1 MGATGRGFCPGRAA
15 PRTSGSPSTTCRG
28 PSRRPMTAPS
38 TPRAASTFAPPSLT
52 GRATTTPGPRVRC
65 RAPTATTDDSA
76 GPSAG
81 SRRSQ
86 ASRRRLHQVRV
97 VRRGRHSRPAGR
109 RRPRGLRRSLRAG
122 REFVPR
128 LRIVRAATGA
138 TFYAPVEGELRELE
152 RRLLEVG
159 RGAHPVFRDAV
170 AHLFTTPGK
179 LLRPTLVFLSSKF
192 GPGEDREVVLNL
204 AESLELVHTASLVHD
219 DVVDRAGLRRNVQTI
234 NARWN
239 NDVALIVGD
248 YLFAKAYAL
257 AAVLPKPEVIAIVA
271 QTVFAL
277 CDGELGEITAT
288 PKLPTEAEYLDR
300 IELKTASLY
309 AACSQGAALLAD
321 AEPDHVAALGA
332 FGTSLGMAF
341 QITDDVLDLVGDE
354 TDFGKTVGRDLLEG
368 MPTLPM
374 IYAVAERDGTGGEL
388 EARILAP
395 AKSEDD
401 VRLLLA
407 EIRSSSG
414 PERARQRALAFHDAA
429 LRALD
434 RLPARAERDA
444 LRDAADFVVSRVR

>member
-1 MGATGRGFCPGRAA
+1 
-15 PRTSGSPSTTCRG
+15 
-28 PSRRPMTAPS
+28 
-38 TPRAASTFAPPSLT
+38 
-52 GRATTTPGPRVRC
+52 
-65 RAPTATTDDSA
+65 
-76 GPSAG
+76 
-81 SRRSQ
+81 
-86 ASRRRLHQVRV
+86 
-97 VRRGRHSRPAGR
+97 
-109 RRPRGLRRSLRAG
+109 
-122 REFVPR
+122 
-128 LRIVRAATGA
+128 VRAVTSAS
-138 TFYAPVEGELRELE
+138 FYAPVERQLRELE

-159 RGAHPVFRDAV
+159 RDGHPVFRDAV

-179 LLRPTLVFLSSKF
+179 LLRPTLVFLSSRF

-219 DVVDRAGLRRNVQTI
+219 DVVDRAAMRRNIQTV
-234 NARWN
+234 NAKWN
-239 NDVALIVGD
+239 DDVALIVGD

-288 PKLPTEAEYLDR
+288 PSLPSESAYLDR

-332 FGTSLGMAF
+332 FGTNLGMAF

-354 TDFGKTVGRDLLEG
+354 EDFGKTVGRDLLEG

-374 IYAVAERDGTGGEL
+374 IYAALERDGSDL
-388 EARILAP
+388 ASRILAP
-395 AKSEDD
+395 AKTEGDM
-401 VRLLLA
+401 RALLA
-407 EIRSSSG
+407 EIRASSG

-434 RLPARAERDA
+434 RLPDRPERDA

>member
-1 MGATGRGFCPGRAA
+1 MVGKVSRG
-15 PRTSGSPSTTCRG
+15 
-28 PSRRPMTAPS
+28 
-38 TPRAASTFAPPSLT
+38 
-52 GRATTTPGPRVRC
+52 
-65 RAPTATTDDSA
+65 D
-76 GPSAG
+76 
-81 SRRSQ
+81 
-86 ASRRRLHQVRV
+86 
-97 VRRGRHSRPAGR
+97 
-109 RRPRGLRRSLRAG
+109 
-122 REFVPR
+122 
-128 LRIVRAATGA
+128 
-138 TFYAPVEGELRELE
+138 TFYSLVDAELRDLE
-152 RRLLEVG
+152 RRLLDVG

-170 AHLFTTPGK
+170 AHLFQTPGK
-179 LLRPTLVFLSSKF
+179 LLRPTLVFLAARF
-192 GPGEDREVVLNL
+192 GQKSDREVVINL

-219 DVVDRAGLRRNVQTI
+219 DVVDRAAVRRNVQTV

-239 NDVALIVGD
+239 DDIALIVGD

-257 AAVLPKPEVIAIVA
+257 AAVLPDPEVIAIVA

-277 CDGELGEITAT
+277 CDGELTEVTGTRS
-288 PKLPTEAEYLDR
+288 LPSEAAYLDR

-332 FGTSLGMAF
+332 FGTNLGMAF
-341 QITDDVLDLVGDE
+341 QITDDVLDLVGDAAE
-354 TDFGKTVGRDLLEG
+354 LGKAVGQDLLEG

-429 LRALD
+429 LHALD
-434 RLPARAERDA
+434 RLPDRPEREA
-444 LRDAADFVVSRVR
+444 LRNAADFVVSRVR

>member
-1 MGATGRGFCPGRAA
+1 MRA
-15 PRTSGSPSTTCRG
+15 
-28 PSRRPMTAPS
+28 
-38 TPRAASTFAPPSLT
+38 
-52 GRATTTPGPRVRC
+52 V
-65 RAPTATTDDSA
+65 
-76 GPSAG
+76 
-81 SRRSQ
+81 
-86 ASRRRLHQVRV
+86 
-97 VRRGRHSRPAGR
+97 
-109 RRPRGLRRSLRAG
+109 
-122 REFVPR
+122 
-128 LRIVRAATGA
+128 TGA
-138 TFYAPVEGELRELE
+138 SFYALVEGELRELE

-170 AHLFTTPGK
+170 AHLFRTPGK
-179 LLRPTLVFLSSKF
+179 LLRPTLVFLSSRF

-219 DVVDRAGLRRNVQTI
+219 DVVDRAQMRRNIQTV
-234 NARWN
+234 NAKWN
-239 NDVALIVGD
+239 DDVALIVGD

-288 PKLPTEAEYLDR
+288 PSLPSETAYLDR

-354 TDFGKTVGRDLLEG
+354 ADFGKTVGRDLLEG

-374 IYAVAERDGTGGEL
+374 IYAVEDRDGSGSGGEL

-395 AKSEDD
+395 AKTESDM
-401 VRLLLA
+401 RALLA
-407 EIRSSSG
+407 EIRGSRG
-414 PERARQRALAFHDAA
+414 PERARQRALGFHDAA
-429 LRALD
+429 LHALD
-434 RLPARAERDA
+434 RLPARPERDS
-444 LRDAADFVVSRVR
+444 LREAADFVVSRVR

>member
-1 MGATGRGFCPGRAA
+1 M
-15 PRTSGSPSTTCRG
+15 
-28 PSRRPMTAPS
+28 
-38 TPRAASTFAPPSLT
+38 
-52 GRATTTPGPRVRC
+52 
-65 RAPTATTDDSA
+65 
-76 GPSAG
+76 
-81 SRRSQ
+81 
-86 ASRRRLHQVRV
+86 
-97 VRRGRHSRPAGR
+97 
-109 RRPRGLRRSLRAG
+109 
-122 REFVPR
+122 
-128 LRIVRAATGA
+128 RAATS
-138 TFYAPVEGELRELE
+138 TSFYAPVEAELRELE

-170 AHLFTTPGK
+170 AHLFATPGK
-179 LLRPTLVFLSSKF
+179 LLRPTLVFLSARF
-192 GPGEDREVVLNL
+192 GPGQEREVVLNL

-219 DVVDRAGLRRNVQTI
+219 DVVDRAEMRRNIQTV
-234 NARWN
+234 NAKWN
-239 NDVALIVGD
+239 DNVALIVGD

-257 AAVLPKPEVIAIVA
+257 AAVLPKPEVIAIIA

-288 PKLPTEAEYLDR
+288 RSLPSEAAYLDR

-332 FGTSLGMAF
+332 FGTNLGMAF

-354 TDFGKTVGRDLLEG
+354 ADFGKTVGRDLLEG

-374 IYAVAERDGTGGEL
+374 IYAVAERDGSGAEL
-388 EARILAP
+388 ESRILAP
-395 AKSEDD
+395 AKTESDM
-401 VRLLLA
+401 RSLLA
-407 EIRSSSG
+407 EIRGSSG

-434 RLPARAERDA
+434 RLPDRPERDA

>member
-1 MGATGRGFCPGRAA
+1 VGAV
-15 PRTSGSPSTTCRG
+15 TS
-28 PSRRPMTAPS
+28 
-38 TPRAASTFAPPSLT
+38 
-52 GRATTTPGPRVRC
+52 
-65 RAPTATTDDSA
+65 
-76 GPSAG
+76 
-81 SRRSQ
+81 
-86 ASRRRLHQVRV
+86 
-97 VRRGRHSRPAGR
+97 
-109 RRPRGLRRSLRAG
+109 
-122 REFVPR
+122 
-128 LRIVRAATGA
+128 A

-159 RGAHPVFRDAV
+159 RGAHPVFGNAV

-179 LLRPTLVFLSSKF
+179 LLRPTLVFLSSRF
-192 GPGEDREVVLNL
+192 GPTGGDREVVLNL

-219 DVVDRAGLRRNVQTI
+219 DVVDRAELRRNVQTV
-234 NARWN
+234 NAKWN

-288 PKLPTEAEYLDR
+288 KVLPTETAYLDR

-309 AACSQGAALLAD
+309 AACCQGAALLAD

-354 TDFGKTVGRDLLEG
+354 DDFGKTVGRDLVEG

-374 IYAVAERDGTGGEL
+374 IYAVEERDGTAGEL
-388 EARILAP
+388 GARILAP
-395 AKSEDD
+395 AKSEED
-401 VRLLLA
+401 VRRLLA
-407 EIRSSSG
+407 EIRGSSG
-414 PERARQRALAFHDAA
+414 PDRARQRALAFHDAA

-434 RLPARAERDA
+434 RLPRRPERDA

>member
-1 MGATGRGFCPGRAA
+1 MRA
-15 PRTSGSPSTTCRG
+15 
-28 PSRRPMTAPS
+28 
-38 TPRAASTFAPPSLT
+38 
-52 GRATTTPGPRVRC
+52 V
-65 RAPTATTDDSA
+65 
-76 GPSAG
+76 
-81 SRRSQ
+81 
-86 ASRRRLHQVRV
+86 
-97 VRRGRHSRPAGR
+97 
-109 RRPRGLRRSLRAG
+109 
-122 REFVPR
+122 
-128 LRIVRAATGA
+128 TGA
-138 TFYAPVEGELRELE
+138 SFYAPVEGELRELE

-179 LLRPTLVFLSSKF
+179 LLRPTLVFLSSRF
-192 GPGEDREVVLNL
+192 GPREDRDVVLNL

-219 DVVDRAGLRRNVQTI
+219 DVVDRAQMRRNIQTV
-234 NARWN
+234 NAKWN
-239 NDVALIVGD
+239 DDVALIVGD

-288 PKLPTEAEYLDR
+288 PALPSESAYLDR

-321 AEPDHVAALGA
+321 AEPEHVAALGA

-354 TDFGKTVGRDLLEG
+354 MDFGKTVGHDLLEG

-374 IYAVAERDGTGGEL
+374 IYAVEERDGSGGEL

-395 AKSEDD
+395 AKSERDM
-401 VRLLLA
+401 RALLA
-407 EIRSSSG
+407 EIRGSSG

-434 RLPARAERDA
+434 RLPARPERDA
-444 LRDAADFVVSRVR
+444 LREAADFVVSRVR